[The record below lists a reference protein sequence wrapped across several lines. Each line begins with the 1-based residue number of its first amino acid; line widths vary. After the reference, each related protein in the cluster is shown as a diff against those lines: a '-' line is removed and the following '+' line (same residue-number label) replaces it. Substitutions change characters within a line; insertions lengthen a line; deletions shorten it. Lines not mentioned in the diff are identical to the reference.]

1 MSDDI
6 FNNIYNK
13 SLDLLSRREHST
25 KEIREKLLL
34 RFDDCAVIDSVLTKL
49 EKNNLISNLRFAE
62 AYVSSRKR
70 KGFGPKKISFE
81 LISKGVSESITNK
94 AIIEEGG
101 WRKAAKRVFEKKFK
115 IGKNSDAKD
124 ILKQKTFLQNRGF
137 GFKEIESVFG
147 DDMLWF
153 IAMSYEVLAR
163 KYRPANF
170 EEVIGQDHVV
180 KALINSIES
189 EKIHQAFIFSGTR
202 GVGKTTI
209 ARILAKCLNC
219 ESGNKPT
226 SKPCNKCSN
235 TTEITAGR
243 SVDFLEIDAASNTQV
258 EKIRDLI
265 ETVEYKPAKGRYK
278 IFLID
283 EVHMLSTASFN
294 ALLKT
299 LEEPPPHVV
308 FIFATTNPEKIP
320 KTVQSRCLQ
329 LNLKTVN
336 EEMLN
341 NHLSQILQKEK
352 IKHDDESIQLISK
365 SANGSVRDA
374 LTILDQAIAHG
385 NGKLDRNEV
394 KKLLGTIDDS
404 LLLELLEGIVDGDGK
419 KVFDKLAEIE
429 QLLPEYDVIL
439 RDLISILHQVSL
451 EQVLNNSD
459 SGNIKRISNK
469 IDKEFCQLLY
479 EIGMNSFTKFSVH
492 PSPKECL
499 EICLLRMLTFNPLQK
514 LSENNQNIKSGN
526 SEKKSLKKVD
536 EGIKKAKS
544 PLPKVSSE
552 EKLLNNNEDWVKLF
566 NSLELSPF
574 ARNYF
579 GNMSL
584 FSHNDEGMILKADLN
599 LGDVPEN
606 IMSEFKTTV
615 ESIFSNKINIKIE
628 KGNVINSPIQLNE
641 SKIEKEE
648 ILAKDQI
655 SKDKEIQDFVE
666 KFNGKIKPETIKP
679 SK

>member
-34 RFDDCAVIDSVLTKL
+34 RFDNYAVIDSVLTKL

-94 AIIEEGG
+94 AITEEGG
-101 WRKAAKRVFEKKFK
+101 WRKAAKQVFVKKFK
-115 IGKNSDAKD
+115 NGKNSDAKD

-219 ESGNKPT
+219 ESGTKPT

-341 NHLSQILQKEK
+341 NHLNQILQKEK

-404 LLLELLEGIVDGDGK
+404 LLFELLEAIVDGDGK

-459 SGNIKRISNK
+459 SDDIKRISNK
-469 IDKEFCQLLY
+469 IDTEFCQLLY
-479 EIGMNSFTKFSVH
+479 EIGMNSFSKFSVH

-514 LSENNQNIKSGN
+514 LSENNQNIRSSN

-552 EKLLNNNEDWVKLF
+552 EKFLNNNEDWVKLF

-615 ESIFSNKINIKIE
+615 ESVFSNKINIKIE

-648 ILAKDQI
+648 SLAKDQI

>member
-1 MSDDI
+1 
-6 FNNIYNK
+6 
-13 SLDLLSRREHST
+13 
-25 KEIREKLLL
+25 
-34 RFDDCAVIDSVLTKL
+34 
-49 EKNNLISNLRFAE
+49 
-62 AYVSSRKR
+62 
-70 KGFGPKKISFE
+70 
-81 LISKGVSESITNK
+81 
-94 AIIEEGG
+94 
-101 WRKAAKRVFEKKFK
+101 
-115 IGKNSDAKD
+115 
-124 ILKQKTFLQNRGF
+124 
-137 GFKEIESVFG
+137 
-147 DDMLWF
+147 
-153 IAMSYEVLAR
+153 MSYEVLAR

-219 ESGNKPT
+219 ESGTKPT

-341 NHLSQILQKEK
+341 NHLNQILQKEK

-404 LLLELLEGIVDGDGK
+404 LLFELLEAIVDGDGK

-459 SGNIKRISNK
+459 SDDIKRISNK

-514 LSENNQNIKSGN
+514 LSENNQNIEPSN

-552 EKLLNNNEDWVKLF
+552 EKFLNNNEDWVKLF

-615 ESIFSNKINIKIE
+615 ESVFSNKINIKIE

-648 ILAKDQI
+648 SLAKDQI

-666 KFNGKIKPETIKP
+666 KFNGKIKSETIKP

>member
-1 MSDDI
+1 
-6 FNNIYNK
+6 
-13 SLDLLSRREHST
+13 
-25 KEIREKLLL
+25 
-34 RFDDCAVIDSVLTKL
+34 
-49 EKNNLISNLRFAE
+49 
-62 AYVSSRKR
+62 
-70 KGFGPKKISFE
+70 
-81 LISKGVSESITNK
+81 
-94 AIIEEGG
+94 
-101 WRKAAKRVFEKKFK
+101 
-115 IGKNSDAKD
+115 
-124 ILKQKTFLQNRGF
+124 
-137 GFKEIESVFG
+137 
-147 DDMLWF
+147 
-153 IAMSYEVLAR
+153 MSYEVLAR
-163 KYRPANF
+163 KYRPASF

-180 KALINSIES
+180 RALINSIES

-219 ESGNKPT
+219 ESGTKPT

-299 LEEPPPHVV
+299 LEEPPHHVV
-308 FIFATTNPEKIP
+308 FIFATTNPDKIP

-341 NHLSQILQKEK
+341 NHLNQILQKEK

-404 LLLELLEGIVDGDGK
+404 LLFELLEGIVDGDGK

-459 SGNIKRISNK
+459 SDDIKRISNK

-514 LSENNQNIKSGN
+514 LSENNQNIKPRN

-544 PLPKVSSE
+544 PLPKELSE
-552 EKLLNNNEDWVKLF
+552 EKFLNNNEDWVRLF

-599 LGDVPEN
+599 LGEVPEN

-628 KGNVINSPIQLNE
+628 RGDVINSPIQLNE
-641 SKIEKEE
+641 SKIEQEE
-648 ILAKDQI
+648 NLAKDQI
-655 SKDKEIQDFVE
+655 SKDREIQDFME

>member
-1 MSDDI
+1 
-6 FNNIYNK
+6 
-13 SLDLLSRREHST
+13 
-25 KEIREKLLL
+25 
-34 RFDDCAVIDSVLTKL
+34 
-49 EKNNLISNLRFAE
+49 
-62 AYVSSRKR
+62 
-70 KGFGPKKISFE
+70 
-81 LISKGVSESITNK
+81 
-94 AIIEEGG
+94 
-101 WRKAAKRVFEKKFK
+101 
-115 IGKNSDAKD
+115 
-124 ILKQKTFLQNRGF
+124 
-137 GFKEIESVFG
+137 
-147 DDMLWF
+147 
-153 IAMSYEVLAR
+153 MSYEVLAR

-189 EKIHQAFIFSGTR
+189 EKIHQAYIFSGTR

-219 ESGNKPT
+219 ESGTKPT

-341 NHLSQILQKEK
+341 NHLNQILQKEK

-404 LLLELLEGIVDGDGK
+404 LLFELLEAIVDGDGK

-459 SGNIKRISNK
+459 SDDIKRISNK
-469 IDKEFCQLLY
+469 IDTEFCQLLY
-479 EIGMNSFTKFSVH
+479 EIGMNSFSKFSVH

-514 LSENNQNIKSGN
+514 LSENNQNIRSSN

-552 EKLLNNNEDWVKLF
+552 EKFLNNNEDWVKLF

-615 ESIFSNKINIKIE
+615 ESVFSNKINIKIE

-648 ILAKDQI
+648 SLAKDQI

>member
-1 MSDDI
+1 
-6 FNNIYNK
+6 
-13 SLDLLSRREHST
+13 
-25 KEIREKLLL
+25 
-34 RFDDCAVIDSVLTKL
+34 
-49 EKNNLISNLRFAE
+49 
-62 AYVSSRKR
+62 
-70 KGFGPKKISFE
+70 
-81 LISKGVSESITNK
+81 
-94 AIIEEGG
+94 
-101 WRKAAKRVFEKKFK
+101 
-115 IGKNSDAKD
+115 
-124 ILKQKTFLQNRGF
+124 
-137 GFKEIESVFG
+137 
-147 DDMLWF
+147 
-153 IAMSYEVLAR
+153 MSYEVLAR

-219 ESGNKPT
+219 ESGTKPT

-341 NHLSQILQKEK
+341 NHLNQILQKEK

-404 LLLELLEGIVDGDGK
+404 LLFELLEAIVDGDGK

-459 SGNIKRISNK
+459 SDDIKRISNK
-469 IDKEFCQLLY
+469 IDTEFCQLLY
-479 EIGMNSFTKFSVH
+479 EIGMNSFSKFSVH

-514 LSENNQNIKSGN
+514 LSENNQNIRSSN

-552 EKLLNNNEDWVKLF
+552 EKFLNNNEDWVKLF

-615 ESIFSNKINIKIE
+615 ESVFSNKINIKIE

-648 ILAKDQI
+648 SLAKDQI

>member
-1 MSDDI
+1 
-6 FNNIYNK
+6 
-13 SLDLLSRREHST
+13 
-25 KEIREKLLL
+25 
-34 RFDDCAVIDSVLTKL
+34 
-49 EKNNLISNLRFAE
+49 
-62 AYVSSRKR
+62 
-70 KGFGPKKISFE
+70 
-81 LISKGVSESITNK
+81 
-94 AIIEEGG
+94 
-101 WRKAAKRVFEKKFK
+101 
-115 IGKNSDAKD
+115 
-124 ILKQKTFLQNRGF
+124 
-137 GFKEIESVFG
+137 
-147 DDMLWF
+147 
-153 IAMSYEVLAR
+153 MSYEVLAR
-163 KYRPANF
+163 KYRPSCF
-170 EEVIGQDHVV
+170 EEVICQEHVV
-180 KALINSIES
+180 KALVNSIES

-219 ESGNKPT
+219 ESNSKPT
-226 SKPCNKCSN
+226 SVPCNKCSN
-235 TTEITAGR
+235 TIEITAGR

-299 LEEPPPHVV
+299 LEEPPSHIV

-341 NHLSQILQKEK
+341 NHLNQILKKEK
-352 IKHDDESIQLISK
+352 IKHDDESTQLISK

-385 NGKLDRNEV
+385 NGELNSNEV

-404 LLLELLEGIVDGDGK
+404 LLFELLEGIVDGDGK

-451 EQVLNNSD
+451 EQVLNNSE
-459 SGNIKRISNK
+459 SENIKKVSNK

-479 EIGMNSFTKFSVH
+479 EIGMNSFTRFSVH

-514 LSENNQNIKSGN
+514 LSENNQDSTPSN
-526 SEKKSLKKVD
+526 SEKKNLKKVD
-536 EGIKKAKS
+536 EKIKKVNS
-544 PLPKVSSE
+544 PSSE
-552 EKLLNNNEDWVKLF
+552 ESSKKKFLNNNEDWVKLF
-566 NSLELSPF
+566 NSLKLSPF

-584 FSHNDEGMILKADLN
+584 FLHNNEGMIFKADLN
-599 LGDVPEN
+599 LGEVPEN
-606 IMSEFKTTV
+606 IMSEFKTAV

-628 KGNVINSPIQLNE
+628 KGDVINSPIQLNE

-648 ILAKDQI
+648 NLAKDQI
-655 SKDKEIQDFVE
+655 SNDKEIQDFVK
-666 KFNGKIKPETIKP
+666 KFNGKIKSETIKP

>member
-94 AIIEEGG
+94 AITEEGG
-101 WRKAAKRVFEKKFK
+101 WRKAAKRVFVKKFK
-115 IGKNSDAKD
+115 NGKNSDAKD

-219 ESGNKPT
+219 ESGTKPT
-226 SKPCNKCSN
+226 SKPCNQCSN

-336 EEMLN
+336 EEKLN
-341 NHLSQILQKEK
+341 NHLNQILQKEK

-404 LLLELLEGIVDGDGK
+404 LLFELLEGIVDGDGK
-419 KVFDKLAEIE
+419 KVFDMLAEIE

-459 SGNIKRISNK
+459 SDDIKRISNK

-536 EGIKKAKS
+536 KGIKKAKS
-544 PLPKVSSE
+544 PLSKELSE
-552 EKLLNNNEDWVKLF
+552 EKFLNNNEDWVKLF

-628 KGNVINSPIQLNE
+628 KGNVINSPIKLNE

-648 ILAKDQI
+648 SLAKDQI

-666 KFNGKIKPETIKP
+666 KFNGKIKPESIKP
-679 SK
+679 S

>member
-25 KEIREKLLL
+25 KEIKEKLLL

-81 LISKGVSESITNK
+81 LLSKGVSESITNK
-94 AIIEEGG
+94 AITEEGG
-101 WRKAAKRVFEKKFK
+101 WRKAAKRVFVKKFK
-115 IGKNSDAKD
+115 NGKNSDAKD

-189 EKIHQAFIFSGTR
+189 ERIHQAFIFSGTR

-341 NHLSQILQKEK
+341 NHLNQILQKEK

-404 LLLELLEGIVDGDGK
+404 LLFELLEGIVDGDGK

-459 SGNIKRISNK
+459 SDDIKRISNK

-514 LSENNQNIKSGN
+514 LSENNQNIKPGN

-544 PLPKVSSE
+544 PLPKELSE
-552 EKLLNNNEDWVKLF
+552 EKFLNNNEDWVKLF

-584 FSHNDEGMILKADLN
+584 FSHNDEGMILKAGLN

-615 ESIFSNKINIKIE
+615 ESIFLNKINIKIE
-628 KGNVINSPIQLNE
+628 KGDVINSPIQLNE
-641 SKIEKEE
+641 SKIEQEE
-648 ILAKDQI
+648 NLAKDQI
-655 SKDKEIQDFVE
+655 SKDREIQDFVE

>member
-1 MSDDI
+1 
-6 FNNIYNK
+6 
-13 SLDLLSRREHST
+13 
-25 KEIREKLLL
+25 
-34 RFDDCAVIDSVLTKL
+34 
-49 EKNNLISNLRFAE
+49 
-62 AYVSSRKR
+62 
-70 KGFGPKKISFE
+70 
-81 LISKGVSESITNK
+81 
-94 AIIEEGG
+94 
-101 WRKAAKRVFEKKFK
+101 
-115 IGKNSDAKD
+115 
-124 ILKQKTFLQNRGF
+124 
-137 GFKEIESVFG
+137 
-147 DDMLWF
+147 
-153 IAMSYEVLAR
+153 MSYEVLAR

-219 ESGNKPT
+219 ESGTKPT

-341 NHLSQILQKEK
+341 NHLNQILQKEK

-404 LLLELLEGIVDGDGK
+404 LLFELLEAIVDGDGK

-459 SGNIKRISNK
+459 SDDIKRISNK

-479 EIGMNSFTKFSVH
+479 EIGMNSFSKFSVH

-514 LSENNQNIKSGN
+514 LSENNQNMKSSN

-552 EKLLNNNEDWVKLF
+552 EKFLNNNEDWVKLF

-606 IMSEFKTTV
+606 IMSEFKTAV
-615 ESIFSNKINIKIE
+615 ESVFSNKINIKIE

-648 ILAKDQI
+648 SLAKDQI
-655 SKDKEIQDFVE
+655 SKDKEIQDFIE